1 MVDEK
6 KTANY
11 AAVMSTAA
19 ALTGVLNL
27 LKNPVAA
34 QAAGIPPELMQLL
47 AAMAVNLDD
56 VNSAKLP
63 ALLKALQALNI
74 PGNTFQGWPANTEYI
89 TATRLIVPAA
99 VAGII
104 PATQLPDV
112 PVPDGMALLLKAGPL
127 NTGIILIGESQAAAN
142 NVNQS
147 WPLGASEMV
156 WYYIQNANNIWFS
169 GTVPG
174 DFLYITVERRAG
186 G

>member
-1 MVDEK
+1 
-6 KTANY
+6 
-11 AAVMSTAA
+11 
-19 ALTGVLNL
+19 
-27 LKNPVAA
+27 
-34 QAAGIPPELMQLL
+34 
-47 AAMAVNLDD
+47 MAVNLDD

-63 ALLKALQALNI
+63 ALLKALQDLNI
-74 PGNTFQGWPANTEYI
+74 PGNIFQGWPENTEFI
-89 TATRLIVPAA
+89 TATRLQVPAA
-99 VAGII
+99 VGGIV

-127 NTGIILIGESQAAAN
+127 NTGIVFIGESQAAAN

-156 WYYIQNANNIWFS
+156 WYYVKNAINIWFS

-174 DFLYITVERRAG
+174 DFLYLTVERRAG